1 MSHPAKGTT
10 AEPPEATGLSP
21 AEAFALLG
29 NDTRIEILQ
38 ALLDA
43 GGDERPIPF
52 SDLYERVDIDDSAHF
67 NYHLKKLTDH
77 FVRRTDEGYE
87 FQYPGRKVVRS
98 VFAGMFTDSARLE
111 PFEAPGS
118 CYDCGGSLFAWYL
131 DEHLTIECEA
141 CGATHVN
148 YSFPPGGLDDRTPG
162 ELLQAFHHHVR
173 HHYCLAADGV
183 CPECM
188 GKVETT
194 VSRTAESSDLDVA
207 VVHECTR
214 CRNRLHS
221 SVGLNLLDNAEVLT
235 FHAERG
241 VDLSTRPFWT
251 FDWCVSDER
260 TTILS
265 EEPMRVRLDI
275 PCGDDAMCIVLDDD
289 LDVVDVDG
297 CARPIEADGAGGAD
311 RARETGGADDD

>member
-1 MSHPAKGTT
+1 MSQPANS
-10 AEPPEATGLSP
+10 AASDPPEAASISP

-43 GGDERPIPF
+43 GGDERPVPF
-52 SDLYERVDIDDSAHF
+52 SELYELVDIDDSAHF

-98 VFAGMFTDSARLE
+98 VFAGTFTDRARLD
-111 PFEAPGS
+111 PFETEGS
-118 CYDCGGSLFAWYL
+118 CYDCGGGLRAWYA
-131 DEHLTIECEA
+131 DEHLTIECGE
-141 CGATHVN
+141 CGAVHVS
-148 YSFPPGGLDDRTPG
+148 YSFPPGGLDDRTPE

-188 GKVETT
+188 GKMETT
-194 VSRTAESSDLDVA
+194 LTTETDYPGLDVQ

-221 SVGLNLLDNAEVLT
+221 SVGLNLLDNADVLT

-251 FDWCVSDER
+251 FDWCVSDAS
-260 TTILS
+260 TTIVS
-265 EEPMRVRLDI
+265 EDPIEVRLDI
-275 PCGDDAMCIVLDDD
+275 PCGDDSMCIVLDGR
-289 LDVVDVDG
+289 LNVVDADG
-297 CARPIEADGAGGAD
+297 CARPIETNGQ
-311 RARETGGADDD
+311 RPS

>member
-1 MSHPAKGTT
+1 MSQHAESEAPQS
-10 AEPPEATGLSP
+10 AEPAGISP

-43 GGDERPIPF
+43 GGDERPVPF
-52 SDLYERVDIDDSAHF
+52 SELYERVDIDDSAHF

-98 VFAGMFTDSARLE
+98 VFAGTFNEHASLD
-111 PFEAPGS
+111 PFDTEGS
-118 CYDCGGSLFAWYL
+118 CYDCGGPLQAWYA
-131 DEHLTIECEA
+131 DEHLTIECA
-141 CGATHVN
+141 DCGATHVS
-148 YSFPPGGLDDRTPG
+148 YSFPPGGLDDRTPD

-188 GKVETT
+188 GKMETT
-194 VSRTAESSDLDVA
+194 LSLDTEMPGLDVR
-207 VVHECTR
+207 VDHVCRR
-214 CRNRLHS
+214 CQNSLHS
-221 SVGLNLLDNAEVLT
+221 AVGLNLLDNAAVLT
-235 FHAERG
+235 FHANRG
-241 VDLSTRPFWT
+241 VDLSTKPFWT
-251 FDWCVSDER
+251 FDWCVSDVR

-265 EEPMRVRLDI
+265 DATDGGTAGASTASANSDAADSDTPLRIRLDI
-275 PCGDDAMCIVLDDD
+275 PCEGDVLSITLDGSLNVLD
-289 LDVVDVDG
+289 LDQH
-297 CARPIEADGAGGAD
+297 
-311 RARETGGADDD
+311 